1 MMYSHSDIYFVL
13 DRNGNAI
20 DPSCVP
26 QDRGIAPLH
35 YVCGMSNEKLA
46 IDITKRFLEM
56 GGKSECWFNPTTHN
70 VCLFLHYTITVLFL
84 ADPNCRSEDGMTPLH
99 VAAMY
104 GKVEIVRLLLVSM

>member
-1 MMYSHSDIYFVL
+1 MMSSHSDIYFVL

-56 GGKSECWFNPTTHN
+56 GGKSECWLTLQLTICF
-70 VCLFLHYTITVLFL
+70 LFCI
-84 ADPNCRSEDGMTPLH
+84 TPL
-99 VAAMY
+99 
-104 GKVEIVRLLLVSM
+104 RFCF